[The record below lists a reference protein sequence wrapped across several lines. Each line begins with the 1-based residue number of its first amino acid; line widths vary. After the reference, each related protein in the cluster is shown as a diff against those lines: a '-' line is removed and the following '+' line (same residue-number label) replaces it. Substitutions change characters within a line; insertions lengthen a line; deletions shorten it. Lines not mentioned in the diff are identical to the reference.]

1 MGNEGDV
8 LQKKANNKK
17 VKKVLDFFKNKKY
30 IICVNETKLIF
41 IYFIERLEYYVKYRK
56 SV

>member
-1 MGNEGDV
+1 MGNDEDV
-8 LQKKANNKK
+8 LQKANNKK